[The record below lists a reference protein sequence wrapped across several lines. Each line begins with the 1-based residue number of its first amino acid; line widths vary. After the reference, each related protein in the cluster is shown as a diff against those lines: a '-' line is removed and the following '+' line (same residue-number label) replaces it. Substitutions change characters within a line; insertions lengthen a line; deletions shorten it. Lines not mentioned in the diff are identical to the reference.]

1 MLCPSAAQTRDVIGA
16 SIQSTELIDL
26 FESNAVAFI
35 LVIAGGETE
44 DFKNIFV
51 WLAGS

>member
-16 SIQSTELIDL
+16 SIQSIELIDL

-35 LVIAGGETE
+35 IVIAGGETE
-44 DFKNIFV
+44 DFKNIFG

>member
-1 MLCPSAAQTRDVIGA
+1 MLCPSATKTRDVIGA
-16 SIQSTELIDL
+16 SIQSIELIDL

-35 LVIAGGETE
+35 LVIAGGEIE
-44 DFKNIFV
+44 DLKNIFV

>member
-1 MLCPSAAQTRDVIGA
+1 MIGA
-16 SIQSTELIDL
+16 SIQSIELIDL